1 MKLISSI
8 KSKGF
13 SLLELLVAIFLG
25 ALVVTAVYS
34 LFVMQNKSFIN
45 QNVVSD
51 MQQNV
56 RMTMNI
62 LSSEFRMAGFGFSI
76 NGDYKTTA
84 AATPSY
90 AITPTN
96 STSGPDSVNLQYGI
110 NPSVLT
116 SALASSTTS
125 PMSVSSISGF
135 AQNDFVIV
143 SDGQNASRLQISATP
158 TGNTIPFTT
167 VSPSNF
173 PTGGFGVGS
182 RVYKLREVEY
192 RVSNNVLQSREKIHS
207 VWQAWQDVA
216 NNIEDLQLA
225 YQGIDTPSGTW
236 LDNPSPV
243 NRTTITDV
251 QINILARGG
260 IEDLQFTGQRPLLRD
275 HPAGSTDHFRRRP
288 LTSTIRMRNL

>member
-8 KSKGF
+8 KNEGF
-13 SLLELLVAIFLG
+13 SLLELLVAMFLG

-76 NGDYKTTA
+76 NGDYKTTSG
-84 AATPSY
+84 ATTY
-90 AITPTN
+90 ALTPTN

-110 NPSVLT
+110 NPTVLT
-116 SALASSTTS
+116 GALASSDTS

-143 SDGQNASRLQISATP
+143 SDGQNASRLQISASP
-158 TGNTIPFTT
+158 SGNTIPFTI
-167 VSPSNF
+167 VSPSSF
-173 PTGGFGVGS
+173 PNGGFGVGS

-216 NNIEDLQLA
+216 SNIEDLQLA

-251 QINILARGG
+251 QINILGRGG

>member
-1 MKLISSI
+1 MKPILSI
-8 KSKGF
+8 RNKGF

-45 QNVVSD
+45 QNVVSE

-84 AATPSY
+84 AATPTY
-90 AITPTN
+90 ALTPTN

-135 AQNDFVIV
+135 AQNDFIIV
-143 SDGQNASRLQISATP
+143 SDGQNASRLQISA
-158 TGNTIPFTT
+158 
-167 VSPSNF
+167 VSFRKYDSICHSFSEQLSNRRFWSWEPSLQV
-173 PTGGFGVGS
+173 TGG
-182 RVYKLREVEY
+182 RV
-192 RVSNNVLQSREKIHS
+192 
-207 VWQAWQDVA
+207 
-216 NNIEDLQLA
+216 
-225 YQGIDTPSGTW
+225 P
-236 LDNPSPV
+236 
-243 NRTTITDV
+243 
-251 QINILARGG
+251 
-260 IEDLQFTGQRPLLRD
+260 
-275 HPAGSTDHFRRRP
+275 HFQ
-288 LTSTIRMRNL
+288 